1 MLSETVICLEGDLD
15 CYIPIEVVSDNST
28 TGDRNV
34 KCLLGWCYIVGDPYK
49 SADNSTID
57 IDSNETEPK
66 NLTLCLDN

>member
-1 MLSETVICLEGDLD
+1 M
-15 CYIPIEVVSDNST
+15 
-28 TGDRNV
+28 

-57 IDSNETEPK
+57 PDSNETEPK